1 MTGLRYHSLA
11 DTDTA
16 WMARRNCRGVDMF
29 PSDGAGV
36 AAAKRICEDCP
47 VKQRC
52 LDYALDNKI
61 EFGVFG
67 GTSERER
74 RRILKARRKAA

>member
-1 MTGLRYHSLA
+1 VTGLRDHSLA

-16 WMARRNCRGVDMF
+16 WMTRRNCRGADMF
-29 PSDGAGV
+29 PGEGAGV
-36 AAAKRICEDCP
+36 VRAKRICEDCP

-52 LDYALDNKI
+52 LDYALANKI
-61 EFGVFG
+61 EYGVFG

-74 RRILKARRKAA
+74 RRILKARRRAA